1 MVLSAIL
8 QMRTF
13 ITYEDDAAPFRKLD
27 DLILAFELGMKA
39 LVVLRARKGLNGHR
53 LNQLLEL
60 FLDSTFVD
68 EKKAVAKLCTQY
80 ENAKFPSS
88 ASLRYGR
95 IMKGWFLQPK
105 DLVLKP
111 LENLCI
117 ALNRDLY
124 DLIDNLV
131 FLRVTWN

>member
-1 MVLSAIL
+1 MNS
-8 QMRTF
+8 
-13 ITYEDDAAPFRKLD
+13 PFFLKLD
-27 DLILAFELGMKA
+27 ELILAFELGVKA
-39 LVVLRARKGLNGHR
+39 LVALRARKGLNGHR
-53 LNQLLEL
+53 LDQLLEL

-68 EKKAVAKLCTQY
+68 EKKAVAKLCTEY
-80 ENAKFPSS
+80 EKARFPSS
-88 ASLRYGR
+88 ASLRYSR
-95 IMKGWFLQPK
+95 FMNGWFLQPK

-131 FLRVTWN
+131 FPRVTWD